1 VRYEKGRKT
10 MIWLIFWTISGILAL
25 SVMIWVVA
33 AFWRTAEVE
42 ADAKSYEVNVYK
54 AQLAEVDRDLTRGI
68 VTEDQAETVRLE
80 ISRRLLAADASE
92 RAQSGTKALDAPETV
107 TKAATF
113 LGGAAVVA
121 GALGLYATIGAPGYG
136 DMPHAERLRI
146 AGQLRAERPSQ
157 EVAQSQASQTVIK
170 PSVDQLPKGYLEL
183 VETLRATI
191 AERPDDAR
199 GQSLLANAEARL
211 GNYTAAYTAQL
222 NVTRAQLDKA
232 TAEDWAL
239 VGEFMVL
246 AAGGYVSPEA
256 EDAFAQAMQKDPTQP
271 QSRFYI
277 GRMFAQTGRPDRAF
291 QLWRQLLDASSPVDP
306 WVVPIRAEIEDLAD
320 RAGIR
325 YQLPPYAAGPSAEAI
340 TAARDMSAEDR
351 TKMIGGMVSTLNTRL
366 ATEGGTP
373 ADWARLINA
382 YSVLDEMDAATAIW
396 QNAQESFA
404 DAPEALAI
412 IKRAADASGIS
423 Q

>member
-1 VRYEKGRKT
+1 

-25 SVMIWVVA
+25 SAMIWIVA
-33 AFWRTAEVE
+33 AFWRTAD
-42 ADAKSYEVNVYK
+42 ADADTKSYDVDVYR
-54 AQLAEVDRDLTRGI
+54 AQLAEVDRDLARGI
-68 VTEDQAETVRLE
+68 VTEDQADAVRLE

-92 RAQSGTKALDAPETV
+92 QAQSGTAPDAPAPV
-107 TKAATF
+107 TKAAAI
-113 LGGAAVVA
+113 LGSAAVVA

-136 DMPHAERLRI
+136 DLPHAERLRI
-146 AGQLRAERPSQ
+146 AEQLRAERPSQ
-157 EVAQSQASQTVIK
+157 GMAQSQASQTLIK
-170 PSVDQLPKGYLEL
+170 PTAEQLPEGYLEL
-183 VETLRATI
+183 VETLRTTV

-211 GNYTAAYTAQL
+211 GDYTAAYTAQQ
-222 NVTRAQLDKA
+222 NVIRAQGDDA

-239 VGEFMVL
+239 AGEFMVL
-246 AAGGYVSPEA
+246 AAGGYVSPKA
-256 EDAFAQAMQKDPTQP
+256 EHAFAKALQKDPNQP

-291 QLWRQLLDASSPVDP
+291 QIWRQLLDASSPVDP
-306 WVVPIRAEIEDLAD
+306 WVVPIRAQIEDLAD

-325 YQLPPYAAGPSAEAI
+325 YQLPPDTAGPSAEAI
-340 TAARDMSAEDR
+340 AAARDMSAEDR
-351 TKMIGGMVSTLNTRL
+351 TTMIRDMVSALNTRL

-373 ADWARLINA
+373 ADWARLIDA
-382 YSVLDEMDAATAIW
+382 YGILGEIDAAAAIW

-412 IKRAADASGIS
+412 IKRAADASGIP

>member
-1 VRYEKGRKT
+1 
-10 MIWLIFWTISGILAL
+10 MIWHIFWIISGILAL
-25 SVMIWVVA
+25 SVMIWIVA
-33 AFWRTAEVE
+33 AFWRTTD
-42 ADAKSYEVNVYK
+42 ADADSKSYDIDVYK
-54 AQLAEVDRDLTRGI
+54 AQLAEVDRDLARGI
-68 VTEDQAETVRLE
+68 VNEDQADAVRLE
-80 ISRRLLAADASE
+80 ISRRLLTADASE
-92 RAQSGTKALDAPETV
+92 QSQSGTAPEAPAPV
-107 TKAATF
+107 TKAAAV

-136 DMPHAERLRI
+136 DLPHAERLRI
-146 AGQLRAERPSQ
+146 AEQLRAERPSQ
-157 EVAQSQASQTVIK
+157 EMAQSQASRTLSK
-170 PSVDQLPKGYLEL
+170 PTAEQLPEGYLEL
-183 VETLRATI
+183 VETLRTTV

-211 GNYTAAYTAQL
+211 GNYTAAYTAQQ
-222 NVTRAQLDKA
+222 NVIGAQGDDA

-239 VGEFMVL
+239 AGEFMVL

-256 EDAFAQAMQKDPTQP
+256 ENAFAQALQKDANQP

-306 WVVPIRAEIEDLAD
+306 WVVPIRAEIENLAD
-320 RAGIR
+320 SAGIR
-325 YQLPPYAAGPSAEAI
+325 YQLPPDATGPSAEAI
-340 TAARDMSAEDR
+340 AAARDMTAQDR
-351 TKMIGGMVSTLNTRL
+351 TAMIRGMVSTLNTRL
-366 ATEGGTP
+366 AIEGGTP

-382 YSVLDEMDAATAIW
+382 YGVLGEIDAATAIW

-404 DAPEALAI
+404 DAPKALAI
-412 IKRAADASGIS
+412 IKRAADASGIP

>member
-1 VRYEKGRKT
+1 
-10 MIWLIFWTISGILAL
+10 
-25 SVMIWVVA
+25 
-33 AFWRTAEVE
+33 
-42 ADAKSYEVNVYK
+42 
-54 AQLAEVDRDLTRGI
+54 
-68 VTEDQAETVRLE
+68 
-80 ISRRLLAADASE
+80 
-92 RAQSGTKALDAPETV
+92 
-107 TKAATF
+107 
-113 LGGAAVVA
+113 
-121 GALGLYATIGAPGYG
+121 
-136 DMPHAERLRI
+136 
-146 AGQLRAERPSQ
+146 
-157 EVAQSQASQTVIK
+157 
-170 PSVDQLPKGYLEL
+170 
-183 VETLRATI
+183 
-191 AERPDDAR
+191 
-199 GQSLLANAEARL
+199 LANAEARL
-211 GNYTAAYTAQL
+211 GNYTAAYTAQQ
-222 NVTRAQLDKA
+222 NVIRAQGNDA

-239 VGEFMVL
+239 AGEFMVL

-256 EDAFAQAMQKDPTQP
+256 ENAFAQALQKDANQP

-325 YQLPPYAAGPSAEAI
+325 YQLPPDAAGPSAEAI
-340 TAARDMSAEDR
+340 AAARDMTDEDR
-351 TKMIGGMVSTLNTRL
+351 TAMIRSMVSTLNTRL

-382 YSVLDEMDAATAIW
+382 YGVLGEIDAATTIW

-412 IKRAADASGIS
+412 IKRAADASGIP

>member
-1 VRYEKGRKT
+1 

-25 SVMIWVVA
+25 SAMIWIVA
-33 AFWRTAEVE
+33 AFWRTAD
-42 ADAKSYEVNVYK
+42 ADADSKSYDVDVYK
-54 AQLAEVDRDLTRGI
+54 AQLAEVDRDLARGI
-68 VTEDQAETVRLE
+68 VTEDQADAVRLE
-80 ISRRLLAADASE
+80 ISRRLLAADAS
-92 RAQSGTKALDAPETV
+92 AQAQNATAPDAPAPV
-107 TKAATF
+107 TKAAAV
-113 LGGAAVVA
+113 LGGAAVIA

-136 DMPHAERLRI
+136 DLPHAERLRI
-146 AGQLRAERPSQ
+146 AEQLRGERPSQ
-157 EVAQSQASQTVIK
+157 EMAQSQASQTLRK
-170 PSVDQLPKGYLEL
+170 PTSEQLPEGYLEL
-183 VETLRATI
+183 VETLRTTV

-211 GNYTAAYTAQL
+211 GNYTAAYTAQQ
-222 NVTRAQLDKA
+222 NVIRAQGSDA

-239 VGEFMVL
+239 AGEFMVL

-256 EDAFAQAMQKDPTQP
+256 ENAFAQALQKDPNQP

-325 YQLPPYAAGPSAEAI
+325 YQLPPDAAGPSAEAI
-340 TAARDMSAEDR
+340 AAARDMTDEDR
-351 TKMIGGMVSTLNTRL
+351 TAMIRGMVSTLNTRL

-382 YSVLDEMDAATAIW
+382 YGVLGEIDAATAIW

-412 IKRAADASGIS
+412 IKRAADASGIP